1 MKYCKKCGTK
11 NIDNAI
17 YCRNCGKKIE
27 NSRNHLIMLIISAM
41 IVFLVVFSIYTIKN
55 TVKYNNNDISS
66 STEFVSTNNIEDYMR
81 DLSWTD
87 IELSESDLYRFSPK
101 DLRLLRNA
109 IFAKHGYIFN
119 DQNLSKYFQKYQ
131 WYIPTSNNVYDELTA
146 TEKRNI
152 QIIKNREIN

>member
-1 MKYCKKCGTK
+1 MKYCRKCGTR

-17 YCRNCGKKIE
+17 YCRSCDEKIDK
-27 NSRNHLIMLIISAM
+27 SRNHLIMLIISAI
-41 IVFLVVFSIYTIKN
+41 IVFLVVFSIYT
-55 TVKYNNNDISS
+55 VKNNNDISS
-66 STEFVSTNNIEDYMR
+66 STEVVYTNDIEDYMK

-87 IELSESDLYRFSPK
+87 IDLSESDLDRFSLE

-109 IFAKHGYIFN
+109 IFAKHGYIFSN
-119 DQNLSKYFQKYQ
+119 PKLSKYFQKYQ
-131 WYIPTSNNVYDELTA
+131 WYIPTSNNVYDELTV